1 MKVKAGALS
10 SRVTIQSPSS
20 TQDTAGQPI
29 PTWATLATVWANIR
43 HLSGVESIKADAES
57 STVKASIRIRKRP
70 DIDASMRVVL
80 GTTNYQI
87 RAVLPDELDRDKID
101 LVCEVVHG

>member
-1 MKVKAGALS
+1 MKVRAGALN
-10 SRVTIQSPSS
+10 SRVTIQSPTA
-20 TQDTAGQPI
+20 TQDAAGQPI
-29 PTWATLATVWANIR
+29 PTWADVATVWANVR
-43 HLSGVESIKADAES
+43 HLSGTESIKADAES

-80 GTTNYQI
+80 GTTNYQV
-87 RAVLPDELDRDKID
+87 RAVLPDEIDRDKLD